1 MYFTIKL
8 KIQSI
13 DSLTSFLSGNNSVSI
28 FYDKKVK
35 VHDVILD
42 GFNFITV
49 LKYSVLKSR

>member
-13 DSLTSFLSGNNSVSI
+13 DSLTSFLTGNNSVSI
-28 FYDKKVK
+28 FYDKKAK

-49 LKYSVLKSR
+49 LKYSAF